1 MEVWLWYFWI
11 YRFLGYLL
19 EKAFAVATKAERRER
34 KCFLLLP
41 MCPVYGLGMAAV
53 LALPASWR
61 QGAWMILAGGV
72 VTTLVEYA
80 VHWGYEALLGVRFWD
95 YSRVPG
101 NLQGRVCLPFSVAWG
116 LLAALAI
123 RFLQPAVHFLAAW
136 FPAPVTYGFLLLFI
150 TDAICSAR
158 FLWITHDVEELRVT
172 GWSI

>member
-1 MEVWLWYFWI
+1 
-11 YRFLGYLL
+11 
-19 EKAFAVATKAERRER
+19 
-34 KCFLLLP
+34 
-41 MCPVYGLGMAAV
+41 MAAV

-80 VHWGYEALLGVRFWD
+80 VHWGYEALLGVRFWV

-123 RFLQPAVHFLAAW
+123 RFLQPAVHFLAVW
-136 FPAPVTYGFLLLFI
+136 FPAPVTYGFC
-150 TDAICSAR
+150 CSS
-158 FLWITHDVEELRVT
+158 LRT
-172 GWSI
+172 PSAPPGSCGLPTTWRNCG